1 MSRCVIIS
9 AGDLPEAEI
18 SLHEDDY
25 VIACDAGYAH
35 CRRLQVEPDLI
46 VGDFDSLGDDKCMP
60 PGAHAAPDG
69 RSPDAGLLQEIAE
82 IEQKTPARV
91 MRLAVRKDE
100 TDTFAAARIGLEKG
114 FRSFVL
120 YGTIGG
126 TRLSHTLANLQT
138 LLYLKRN
145 GADAVIEGG
154 HIRIT
159 VIENETVTF
168 QDPPDA
174 DVSLFPA
181 DGAARGVSLRGMN
194 YNAENITVSADNT
207 LAVSNAFIK
216 NRPAA
221 VTVGDGVLFV
231 VVERRSRLF
240 SAMPFSFAQK

>member
-1 MSRCVIIS
+1 MIIS

-46 VGDFDSLGDDKCMP
+46 VGDFDSLGDEGCVS
-60 PGAHAAPDG
+60 PGGHAVPDG
-69 RSPDAGLLQEIAE
+69 RSPGTAGLLREIAE

-120 YGTIGG
+120 YGAIGG

-168 QDPPDA
+168 DDPPDA
-174 DVSLFPA
+174 DVSLFAA
-181 DGAARGVSLRGMN
+181 DGAVNGVTLRGMN
-194 YNAENITVSADNT
+194 YDAENITVPADNT

-216 NRPAA
+216 NRPAT
-221 VTVGDGVLFV
+221 VTVGDGALFV
-231 VVERRSRLF
+231 VVERRGRLF

>member
-35 CRRLQVEPDLI
+35 CRRLGMEPDLI
-46 VGDFDSLGDDKCMP
+46 VGDFDSLGDESCVSP
-60 PGAHAAPDG
+60 VAHEATDG
-69 RSPDAGLLQEIAE
+69 RSPCTTGLLREIAE
-82 IEQKTPARV
+82 IEKKTPARV

-120 YGTIGG
+120 YGAIGG
-126 TRLSHTLANLQT
+126 MRLSHTLANLQT

-145 GADAVIEGG
+145 GADAVIESG

-168 QDPPDA
+168 DDPPDA

-181 DGAARGVSLRGMN
+181 EGAAGGVTLQGMN
-194 YNAENITVSADNT
+194 YNAKDITVSPGNT

-216 NRPAA
+216 NRPAT
-221 VTVGDGVLFV
+221 VTVGDGTLFV
-231 VVERRSRLF
+231 VVERRGMRT
-240 SAMPFSFAQK
+240 

>member
-46 VGDFDSLGDDKCMP
+46 VGDFDSLG
-60 PGAHAAPDG
+60 
-69 RSPDAGLLQEIAE
+69 LLKEIAE
-82 IEQKTPARV
+82 IEKKTPARV

-120 YGTIGG
+120 YGATGG

-154 HIRIT
+154 HIQIT

-168 QDPPDA
+168 DDPPDA

-181 DGAARGVSLRGMN
+181 DGVARGVTLRGMN

-221 VTVGDGVLFV
+221 VTVGDGALFV
-231 VVERRSRLF
+231 VVERRGSGKKNMNMNRF
-240 SAMPFSFAQK
+240 